1 MTEQQEKTLE
11 QIQAILKD
19 TGDFSPVEIK
29 ADAIDLFP
37 NCSSTKKVIH
47 IGEDDVTIGIF
58 IGETQID
65 TDDIEYSELVEIAP
79 ADIDILGQI
88 LALAEERKVDLDKT
102 MDRCRDYNY

>member
-79 ADIDILGQI
+79 TDIDILGQI